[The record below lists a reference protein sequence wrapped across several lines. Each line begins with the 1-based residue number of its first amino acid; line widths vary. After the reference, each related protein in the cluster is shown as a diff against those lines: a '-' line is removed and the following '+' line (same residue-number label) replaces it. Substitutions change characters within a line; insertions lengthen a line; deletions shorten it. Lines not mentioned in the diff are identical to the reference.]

1 MFAAV
6 VLRGFI
12 RAAPASRLSTVA
24 ARQCAL
30 GLKTWAPLAS
40 NVKTPIQAWG
50 WDYLQRQKSL
60 HRPIA
65 PHLTVYKPMLTWMLS
80 GLHRITGVAMGTTIA
95 ILSVGL
101 LVVPFDF
108 TAMINFIRD
117 LHLPALLVYAVKY
130 AIAWPLTYHT
140 LNGVRFLGF
149 DLAKGTDIPTVYKTG
164 WTVVA
169 LSVVS
174 LNIWEMI
181 VVYCLYSLANTLRR
195 IFIAEVPTIAI
206 DWVQIEVNTTPLCDE
221 FIAHRVGL
229 IPLTSDQVVDRMRY
243 TRDCQCDDFCS
254 ECAVELTLNH
264 KCTDDKSHSA
274 TTAAMVSKD
283 SRVVPACGIHKK
295 LLEEYGEYED
305 ILIAKMRKGQQLKL
319 RCFAR
324 KGFGKEHAKWNP
336 TASVSF
342 EYDPDNALRH
352 TDYPKPEEW
361 PKSEYSSLH
370 GNLRES
376 PTVDVGGEP
385 RKFWMGVESSGA
397 LKAENIVLSG
407 LAVLKEKLNDIRT
420 QLANEE
426 SKMFLII

>member
-1 MFAAV
+1 MGDSGRKRPKQPLIKLDILQINDELVKFS
-6 VLRGFI
+6 I
-12 RAAPASRLSTVA
+12 ENTRL
-24 ARQCAL
+24 
-30 GLKTWAPLAS
+30 
-40 NVKTPIQAWG
+40 
-50 WDYLQRQKSL
+50 
-60 HRPIA
+60 
-65 PHLTVYKPMLTWMLS
+65 
-80 GLHRITGVAMGTTIA
+80 
-95 ILSVGL
+95 
-101 LVVPFDF
+101 
-108 TAMINFIRD
+108 
-117 LHLPALLVYAVKY
+117 
-130 AIAWPLTYHT
+130 
-140 LNGVRFLGF
+140 
-149 DLAKGTDIPTVYKTG
+149 
-164 WTVVA
+164 
-169 LSVVS
+169 
-174 LNIWEMI
+174 
-181 VVYCLYSLANTLRR
+181 SLANTLRR

-361 PKSEYSSLH
+361 PKSEYSTLP
-370 GNLRES
+370 GNLKES

-420 QLANEE
+420 QLSNEE